1 MNKCQRKRRRVSE
14 LRLEVKEDQKIRE
27 GWKRQRLLRRSRPE
41 RQGDPGTRAAR
52 RGAQGGGRRAGSL
65 TGLVVVCQAAGLGCK
80 VQGALQPLFLQQ
92 QR

>member
-1 MNKCQRKRRRVSE
+1 MEEAEAAEAEQTGETGR
-14 LRLEVKEDQKIRE
+14 
-27 GWKRQRLLRRSRPE
+27 
-41 RQGDPGTRAAR
+41 PGTRAAR